1 MKKKISFY
9 FRIFFPRERVFT
21 ADIFVTK
28 YCSTTRS
35 IPPVNIP
42 ILNINGVNVNCKLNI
57 PVKSDIVDVLF
68 NAIYA
73 DDIHM
78 KSITM
83 DVNIHVLETVFSF
96 SLISL

>member
-78 KSITM
+78 KSNKM
-83 DVNIHVLETVFSF
+83 DVKYTCIRNSF
-96 SLISL
+96 FLCP